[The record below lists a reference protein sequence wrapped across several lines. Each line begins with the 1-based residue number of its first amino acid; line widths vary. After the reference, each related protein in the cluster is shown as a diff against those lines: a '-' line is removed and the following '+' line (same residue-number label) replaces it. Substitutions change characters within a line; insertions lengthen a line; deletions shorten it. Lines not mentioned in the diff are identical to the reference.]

1 VGVTIYSSQFLGL
14 RGVTAML
21 TLVTIVSGL
30 AAYANYN
37 DPQAPYFLSQTVLLV
52 IVLWGVGYSVYALKQ
67 DRARALREAERAAF
81 SDTLTGL
88 PNARM
93 LRRRATVLLDARN
106 ERINRQTGLIVLDL
120 DGFRAANMLR
130 GHRYGDQLLRAVATG
145 ALEFA
150 KPGQMVAR
158 TGSDEFT
165 VLVPDTTEHD
175 LEALG
180 HAYRAAVLDAIDRE
194 AEHGVSVD
202 ASVGVA
208 LSGNDGN
215 SFEALMRSA
224 DRSMYVVKAA
234 HDRRA
239 ATRRVPVES
248 EPRPSDLPWSPA
260 DSRVAGPPGR
270 WAYLRWSNR
279 PTQVKFTSL
288 SWLLSASA
296 VVAALA
302 MPDAVE
308 HNDRTVLALVLFAI
322 FMAAVRYVTRP
333 SMHLAQQL
341 LDVFVASV
349 ALGVAI
355 HYTGGSSSAVTPI
368 ELLILIYIGWFLPLK
383 WVVPAAALSVLMI
396 MGPAFL
402 GNSSEVLI
410 LDVVT
415 ILGGIVVSAALLLV
429 LYYNHYYLERARSL
443 TDQLASL
450 DPRAGTNNRRA
461 FEERMRKELDEL
473 SYGDRDALA
482 VVMIDL
488 GNFKS
493 VSANY
498 GRVIGDQMLTEV
510 ASALDAASRE
520 EDCVARLGGDEFAI
534 VAPGVDAESARALAE
549 RLVDAVRE
557 ALEVTDLPSN
567 EQVRPSAGFAL
578 YGMHGRTTDE
588 LVTAADIAL
597 TAAKTSGRDPNRV
610 SSFVV
615 AL

>member
-1 VGVTIYSSQFLGL
+1 
-14 RGVTAML
+14 
-21 TLVTIVSGL
+21 
-30 AAYANYN
+30 
-37 DPQAPYFLSQTVLLV
+37 
-52 IVLWGVGYSVYALKQ
+52 
-67 DRARALREAERAAF
+67 
-81 SDTLTGL
+81 
-88 PNARM
+88 
-93 LRRRATVLLDARN
+93 
-106 ERINRQTGLIVLDL
+106 
-120 DGFRAANMLR
+120 
-130 GHRYGDQLLRAVATG
+130 
-145 ALEFA
+145 
-150 KPGQMVAR
+150 
-158 TGSDEFT
+158 
-165 VLVPDTTEHD
+165 
-175 LEALG
+175 
-180 HAYRAAVLDAIDRE
+180 
-194 AEHGVSVD
+194 
-202 ASVGVA
+202 
-208 LSGNDGN
+208 
-215 SFEALMRSA
+215 
-224 DRSMYVVKAA
+224 
-234 HDRRA
+234 
-239 ATRRVPVES
+239 
-248 EPRPSDLPWSPA
+248 
-260 DSRVAGPPGR
+260 
-270 WAYLRWSNR
+270 
-279 PTQVKFTSL
+279 
-288 SWLLSASA
+288 
-296 VVAALA
+296 
-302 MPDAVE
+302 
-308 HNDRTVLALVLFAI
+308 
-322 FMAAVRYVTRP
+322 
-333 SMHLAQQL
+333 
-341 LDVFVASV
+341 
-349 ALGVAI
+349 
-355 HYTGGSSSAVTPI
+355 
-368 ELLILIYIGWFLPLK
+368 
-383 WVVPAAALSVLMI
+383 MI